1 MRKWAITAS
10 VTVGMALLLAAP
22 SYASITLGQL
32 TPAGNP
38 FGCGDGS
45 YIVQTGVA
53 GGPDY
58 RVPPGGG
65 VITGWKGRTF
75 STGGADQILQLAV
88 IGDNVSGD
96 AVTFEALSDFEH
108 LAPVAPSGRIYSF
121 TTRISVDGGERIG
134 LYAKDTSGP
143 EAFTWGCA
151 VPTGSGNA
159 DRDIWG
165 ALTAPVIG
173 GPPAPATFGQFLSQ
187 RVPVEATLEADA
199 DNDGF
204 GDETQDACPQSA
216 ATQAA
221 CPIVKLSAS
230 TTTTNRAV
238 TVLLTGTS
246 PANVTVNGKVS
257 LGKGKKAKLK
267 GGTKAV
273 APGTFTKFKLK
284 FPAKLIK
291 RLQELPPSK
300 KLTLKVTSSAPNV
313 AAAPTK
319 KTIKVKLKGQD

>member
-1 MRKWAITAS
+1 MRKWGITAS
-10 VTVGMALLLAAP
+10 VAVGVALVMAAP

-32 TPAGNP
+32 TPSGGP
-38 FGCGDGS
+38 FGCSDGS

-88 IGDNVSGD
+88 IGENVSGD
-96 AVTFEALSDFEH
+96 AVTFEALSDFER

-134 LYAKDTSGP
+134 LYAKDTSGA
-143 EAFTWGCA
+143 EAFNWGCA

-165 ALTAPVIG
+165 ALSAPVIG

-199 DNDGF
+199 DKDGF
-204 GDETQDACPQSA
+204 GDETQDLCSTSA
-216 ATQAA
+216 ATQGA
-221 CPIVKLSAS
+221 CPVPPTS
-230 TTTTNRAV
+230 
-238 TVLLTGTS
+238 S
-246 PANVTVNGKVS
+246 PAPVSTPAPKPKKIRCKKGFKKVVV
-257 LGKGKKAKLK
+257 KGKARCKRVKKGHAKAKGHK
-267 GGTKAV
+267 
-273 APGTFTKFKLK
+273 
-284 FPAKLIK
+284 
-291 RLQELPPSK
+291 
-300 KLTLKVTSSAPNV
+300 
-313 AAAPTK
+313 
-319 KTIKVKLKGQD
+319 